1 MREPAIE
8 DSHEGL
14 HRTELAC
21 ARECRKSTH
30 PRRGQAQER
39 KPTHIES
46 AFSVVVLGLSSC
58 SVFVVDCRF
67 HLVS

>member
-21 ARECRKSTH
+21 ARECRKVRTQGAA
-30 PRRGQAQER
+30 RRKR
-39 KPTHIES
+39 ES
-46 AFSVVVLGLSSC
+46 RLTLSRPSRSLYLG
-58 SVFVVDCRF
+58 
-67 HLVS
+67 